1 MMKFNFD
8 SVFKEMMKSHDLD
21 TVVILGHLN
30 PDGDAVVTN
39 GKKRYDTN
47 DEAILR
53 D

>member
-30 PDGDAVVTN
+30 PDGDAAGSVMSVALYS
-39 GKKRYDTN
+39 GKLS
-47 DEAILR
+47 AV
-53 D
+53 